1 MNTHTYTFYEL
12 EPYKGFELF
21 AYGEA
26 EISYSRQG
34 PDPDVGIRSAYYEYE
49 IDKIWI
55 FAQTNAK
62 MPPLKM
68 ELRPSDPLYQA
79 IESRLLSDDYDNSVQ
94 ESIEESLAP

>member
-1 MNTHTYTFYEL
+1 MSSHVYSFYEL

-55 FAQTNAK
+55 FADSNK
-62 MPPLKM
+62 SMPPLKM
-68 ELRPSDPLYQA
+68 ELRPSDPLYKA